1 MFGTSAY
8 QYNPRHSAA
17 PSEMPRGIKME
28 HNSDTTVA
36 AVPQTD
42 DLIKLGKRKAWA
54 KFLAYEGSFQV
65 CLDKIGDSTEA
76 QSFLAEGCR
85 PLKTAFA
92 FEGLLLRPAAA
103 GVPPGG
109 QTILWDDSEATILP
123 APMSRE
129 LLEAPP
135 SPPQAHHQ
143 ASRSVIVM
151 PQHAPQQSMQQ
162 VETIPGR
169 PVIKASAVRLVS
181 SHLYQPFEQDKMGSL
196 QSLFGKVAGSTD
208 QLYIC
213 LHPASA
219 PEEAAAWTVV
229 QAGGRGKSGDQ
240 VELGQEEVDEELL
253 VEVHNCQ
260 EPVAQGVVR
269 AADLLQAAHNSPAQ
283 GHGSPRKQKQA
294 GFISR
299 LCGRSSQYEDAHV
312 PGKKWVQVF
321 DHAGAKW
328 GHVLL
333 SSWLDTSEEMTV
345 MHQAPPPMPMMQPL
359 MALPQQPYLPPP
371 PSYLPPLQNTRD
383 LSGGVVSQGKGYQQL
398 TSWQVYDVVLDAA
411 LQTQKCGPRN
421 LLVTGDW
428 EWLLN
433 AFADFYGIRHTYT
446 VLAHLRWA
454 IKQENATVT
463 AECLEMLSA
472 ALKPLK
478 EAEANGGLLPQEVAI
493 LSRVENATEALL
505 ARCFENYYSL
515 QENAPNGLL
524 DGGVAAAE
532 QPAPALQ
539 PAVELCN
546 ILRDVLKPGDQQWL
560 TDRFKVAAKHR
571 YHRLLDGADATINR
585 GRRGSSSPPD
595 SPRGHQQ
602 PGGPLGTEAPHYDP
616 SQGVPVGSGTE
627 QDAEAAYHRLELL
640 SQSIRNELQ
649 RDLHIHDS
657 AVLPN
662 FINLP
667 QVTAAEYTRLYL
679 SALQDTLDRFPPPQ
693 PSEAAVNLLVTVGQ
707 QQEFLLWHS
716 LLPPPG
722 HPGSLD
728 ALEVFTPHVERWI
741 RNSQDALCQRCHQL
755 EGSTQALQGGV
766 TGEDGKSHIAPLVGE
781 MLQRIQ
787 AEVARYERVISYWP
801 SFGPSLEGAVC
812 AALRTTTAAVSRQC
826 GLIPMI
832 GNEEEM
838 GGPPHQRK
846 ASNVYGGSG
855 PPQKSPRLWK
865 FAPARGGN
873 ANNTGVLPF
882 EAILLNSLRRLLT
895 VVPQTEHT
903 LSRWCGSHSGQRPGS
918 PNAGPPSPG
927 RDGTHAPG
935 ALTHDGPGP
944 HLGAQFAQLVKE
956 LRSEYA
962 AAVTACAER
971 IAGALFQRPGYSI
984 NATLHRHGIS
994 GTPTIMQQQVGPVL
1008 EAMEDILAAL
1018 LRSLDGRVYVAVGR
1032 GLWDFTSK
1040 DIYDYVDSLQEG
1052 KENKGAWRGRQNAA
1066 AALSVVDNFFTA
1078 VLSGTLQHEL
1088 QSKDLDLPLHSDRA
1102 HKLLAE
1108 NTAAINMSYT
1118 VY

>member
-1 MFGTSAY
+1 M
-8 QYNPRHSAA
+8 
-17 PSEMPRGIKME
+17 
-28 HNSDTTVA
+28 
-36 AVPQTD
+36 
-42 DLIKLGKRKAWA
+42 
-54 KFLAYEGSFQV
+54 
-65 CLDKIGDSTEA
+65 
-76 QSFLAEGCR
+76 
-85 PLKTAFA
+85 
-92 FEGLLLRPAAA
+92 LRPAAA

-109 QTILWDDSEATILP
+109 QTILWDDSEAAVLST
-123 APMSRE
+123 PMSRE
-129 LLEAPP
+129 LLEPPP
-135 SPPQAHHQ
+135 SPSYHQ
-143 ASRSVIVM
+143 ASRSVIVA
-151 PQHAPQQSMQQ
+151 PQHVPQQSMQQ
-162 VETIPGR
+162 MEVIPGR

-181 SHLYQPFEQDKMGSL
+181 SHLYQPFQQEKMGTL
-196 QSLFGKVAGSTD
+196 QSLFGKVPGTAD

-229 QAGGRGKSGDQ
+229 QPSGRGKSGDQ
-240 VELGQEEVDEELL
+240 VELGQEEVNEELL
-253 VEVHNCQ
+253 VEVHNYQ

-269 AADLLQAAHNSPAQ
+269 AADLLQAANNTPLV

-299 LCGRSSQYEDAHV
+299 LCGHGKESEDAHV

-321 DHAGAKW
+321 DHTGAKW

-333 SSWLDTSEEMTV
+333 SSWLETSQERTV
-345 MHQAPPPMPMMQPL
+345 VHQAVPEPMLQPL
-359 MALPQQPYLPPP
+359 LPPQQSYLPSPA
-371 PSYLPPLQNTRD
+371 YLPPLEHTRD
-383 LSGGVVSQGKGYQQL
+383 LAVGVVSQAKGYQQT

-411 LQTQKCGPRN
+411 LRAQKCGPRQ
-421 LLVTGDW
+421 LQVQDEW
-428 EWLLN
+428 EWLLSE
-433 AFADFYGIRHTYT
+433 FASFYGIRQTYT

-454 IKQENATVT
+454 IKPENATVT
-463 AECLEMLSA
+463 AMCLDILGNE
-472 ALKPLK
+472 LKPLK
-478 EAEANGGLLPQEVAI
+478 QAEAEGALLPQEVAI

-515 QENAPNGLL
+515 QENAPSGLL

-532 QPAPALQ
+532 QPAPALL

-560 TDRFKVAAKHR
+560 TDRFKVAACRR
-571 YHRLLDGADATINR
+571 YQRLVDSADATINR
-585 GRRGSSSPPD
+585 GGRGSASPSG
-595 SPRGHQQ
+595 SPSGQQQ
-602 PGGPLGTEAPHYDP
+602 PGGPLGDTAPHYDP
-616 SQGVPVGSGTE
+616 SQGVPVGPGTE
-627 QDAEAAYHRLELL
+627 QDAEAAYYHMELL

-662 FINLP
+662 FVNLP

-679 SALQDTLDRFPPPQ
+679 TALEDTLNKYPPPQ
-693 PSEAAVNLLVTVGQ
+693 PSTAAVNLLVTVGQ
-707 QQEFLLWHS
+707 QQEFLIWHS

-728 ALEVFTPHVERWI
+728 ALAVFTPHVERWI
-741 RNSQDALCQRCHQL
+741 HNSQDALCQRCHRL
-755 EGSTQALQGGV
+755 EGSTQALQGGA

-787 AEVARYERVISYWP
+787 AEVARYERVITYWP
-801 SFGPSLEGAVC
+801 SFGPSLEAAVC

-832 GNEEEM
+832 GSEEEVHM
-838 GGPPHQRK
+838 SNMPPHQRK
-846 ASNVYGGSG
+846 ASNVYGVAG

-865 FAPARGGN
+865 FAPARGAPAG
-873 ANNTGVLPF
+873 ATTVLPY

-903 LSRWCGSHSGQRPGS
+903 LSRWCGGPGDGQRPGS
-918 PNAGPPSPG
+918 PNAGPPSPN
-927 RDGTHAPG
+927 RDGPPPPG

-994 GTPTIMQQQVGPVL
+994 GTPSIMQQQVGPVL

-1066 AALSVVDNFFTA
+1066 AALDVVDNFFTA
-1078 VLSGTLQHEL
+1078 VLSGTLQHDL